1 MAAFSADECNR
12 LDFEILAEGGVTFYY
27 QHEVLGED
35 LAWLALERYEILQF
49 DEEALDTI
57 EAFHFEARLKLG
69 LGEEYKPTYDGLRDA
84 LSEVEVP
91 AAGGYALVLEAV
103 DQLSIEN
110 PTAVHR
116 LCEVFADVSREFMLT
131 GQRFVAL
138 LQTDDPQLTIPPF
151 GAREVAWNP
160 RERPPWTRGL

>member
-1 MAAFSADECNR
+1 MAAFSPDDCNR
-12 LDFEILAEGGVTFYY
+12 LDFEILAEGGVSLYY

-35 LAWLALERYEILQF
+35 LAWLALERYEIVQF

-57 EAFHFEARLKLG
+57 DAFHFEFRVKLG
-69 LGEEYKPTYDGLRDA
+69 LGDAYQATYDGLRDA
-84 LSEVEVP
+84 LSEVHVP
-91 AAGGYALVLEAV
+91 PDGGYALILEAV
-103 DQLSIEN
+103 DQLAIES

-116 LCEVFADVSREFMLT
+116 LCEVFAEVSREFLLT

-160 RERPPWTRGL
+160 RERAPWARGL